1 MIVLWVIE
9 DTKSIYNSYEITGSR
24 FPQLPVAF
32 SAEIK
37 VIITL
42 AILFVIEYPFLG
54 IFCYMKTIGVFVFA
68 TKLFCDEI
76 MI

>member
-1 MIVLWVIE
+1 MGSSFFNNIILYSAASRGFPWNGAIE
-9 DTKSIYNSYEITGSR
+9 KFDTYIH
-24 FPQLPVAF
+24 
-32 SAEIK
+32 
-37 VIITL
+37 TL